1 MELLKSSFLKFAVI
15 VVCLLSP
22 SLAIADITSL
32 VSELRIGYLAHDI
45 DAVSFNREDGWDI
58 NAEVLFRPIGKE
70 LVGDTVSVC
79 PHLGVSMNTK
89 GDTSQ
94 AYLGLTLR
102 RDLAK
107 KFFAE
112 AMFGGSV
119 HDGDLDPERRDRKAL
134 GSRWLFRLGAA
145 IGYNF
150 TEHINASVAYDHVSN
165 AELKSANEG
174 LDTLG
179 IKLGYRF

>member
-1 MELLKSSFLKFAVI
+1 MQLWKNSFMKFTVM

-22 SLAIADITSL
+22 CLASADSRSL
-32 VSELRIGYLAHDI
+32 VSELRLGYLAHDI
-45 DAVSFNREDGWDI
+45 DAVSFNREDGWDM
-58 NAEVLFRPIGKE
+58 NAEILFRPLGKE
-70 LVGDTVSVC
+70 LVGDTVSIY
-79 PHLGVSMNTK
+79 PHLGASMNTK

-112 AMFGGSV
+112 AMFGGAV
-119 HDGDLDPERRDRKAL
+119 HDGHLDLEKRDRKAL
-134 GSRWLFRLGAA
+134 GARWLFRLGAA

-150 TEHINASVAYDHVSN
+150 TEHINTSLVYDHVSN